1 MLSVSFAILFVCTG
15 NVCRSPMAE
24 LLCRERA
31 DPAAELS
38 VSSAGMSALVGE
50 ALDDASAAVLSEL
63 GLDPGPHRARQFD
76 AAFALDA
83 GLVLTAE
90 TAHRDKII
98 AEVPTVWRRTFTMKE
113 FTRLARH
120 ASATE
125 PAAIVAELSW
135 LRGADGALPAGIDDL
150 ADPYRGTVEQARTT
164 ADEVTGVVQTVLR
177 TLGFAAPPN
186 RAPAAVTAA
195 SRPRPRPRPRP
206 A

>member
-24 LLCRERA
+24 LLAGICA
-31 DPAAELS
+31 DPTAGLTVA
-38 VSSAGMSALVGE
+38 SAGMSALVGE
-50 ALDDASAAVLSEL
+50 GVDGASAAVLSEL
-63 GLDPGPHRARQFD
+63 GIDSARHRARQFE
-76 AAFALDA
+76 AAFALNA

-90 TAHRDKII
+90 TAHRDTII

-113 FTRLARH
+113 FARLARH
-120 ASATE
+120 ASAAE

-150 ADPYRGTVEQARTT
+150 TDPYRGTIEQARAV

-177 TLGFAAPPN
+177 TLGLAAPPN
-186 RAPAAVTAA
+186 RARVAAAA
-195 SRPRPRPRPRP
+195 PRPRPRPRPRP